1 MSFYYTSSGYSGYS
15 WYNSYWSKYKHHD
28 NKNDDWCYTS
38 IAPVAKD
45 DPGSSKYSAF
55 LGSTGKSQSVSDW
68 KLDGVSISATD
79 INGNKTHASLINCE
93 GIGVDAGCDK
103 TGQLEYNA
111 KTGQSESI
119 TISFDQVLNKATV
132 GISKLSGNEGGH
144 WEAYYEGNLVTSGD
158 FYGNKNCFKELSIDT
173 GDLVF
178 DEIVFTASDNVYG
191 YKCDVSDY
199 LIKYISV
206 SGPAIAEDA
215 FTVQENGSLALDANT
230 LIANDCDDD
239 TPISDLVISDYTDA
253 VNGTISFDEASGQFT
268 YVPGP
273 AYDYLAAGETA
284 TDTFTYAVK
293 DPEGNVSNYAT
304 VTITIIGENDAP
316 VAADDTL
323 SVAEDAPLV
332 IQPSDLL
339 VNDSDPEGDNLTITA
354 VGNPSNGTVVLNADG
369 TITFTPAPNYSGPAT
384 FEYTVSDGNGG
395 ETTAT
400 VTVNVTPENDGPV
413 AAFDNFWGME
423 DTPVTV
429 TPEQMLGNDTD
440 LDGDTLTITEV
451 SNPTNGTVV
460 LNADGTV
467 TFTPDENFNGEAT
480 YEYTITDGNGGYDTA
495 TVTIDFAP
503 VNDAP
508 VAVDDQLTGEEDT
521 TITLDPA
528 TLLGNDTD
536 VDGDPLTI
544 TAVSNPSHGT
554 VTLNPD
560 GTVSFTPDP
569 DYNGP
574 ATFDYTV
581 SDGNGGEDTAT
592 VTVVFSPVND
602 GPDAVDDSFTGEED
616 TPYVMTP
623 AAILGNDTD
632 PEGDTLS
639 ITGVS
644 NPTNGTV
651 VLNADGTI
659 TFTPDAD
666 FVGEATYDYTI
677 TDGNGGTDTA
687 TVTIDFAPMNDAPDA
702 VDDAFTTNEDTPL
715 TLTANDLLGNDSDP
729 DGDMLS
735 IVSVSNPKNGSVI
748 LNQNGSV
755 LFIPAAN
762 FFGEATFEYTITDGN
777 GGYDTAEVT
786 ITVASVNDIPCA
798 TPDSFSAEPDQTIT
812 FPASTLLANDVD
824 PDGDTL
830 SIFFVSNATNG
841 TATLNDDG
849 TVTFEP
855 TPGYIG
861 EATFDYMVTDGN
873 GGYTSTTVTIDY
885 DTASD
890 QIIFG
895 DEYDNLLT
903 GGAGNDQIYGC
914 EGDDIIYGG
923 AGADTLVG
931 GEGNDTIYMGD
942 DMDADT
948 LVTNFKDL
956 DGSDTVYQFG
966 DEDIL
971 DFADLLQGSTGD
983 LSDYLH
989 FEFTDEGDTIIE
1001 ISSEGLFANNG
1012 TEDNHDANVDHTIR
1026 LADTELACGCAD
1038 DSVIIDYLLANNQL
1052 QVDLS

>member
-1 MSFYYTSSGYSGYS
+1 
-15 WYNSYWSKYKHHD
+15 
-28 NKNDDWCYTS
+28 
-38 IAPVAKD
+38 
-45 DPGSSKYSAF
+45 
-55 LGSTGKSQSVSDW
+55 
-68 KLDGVSISATD
+68 
-79 INGNKTHASLINCE
+79 
-93 GIGVDAGCDK
+93 
-103 TGQLEYNA
+103 
-111 KTGQSESI
+111 
-119 TISFDQVLNKATV
+119 
-132 GISKLSGNEGGH
+132 
-144 WEAYYEGNLVTSGD
+144 
-158 FYGNKNCFKELSIDT
+158 
-173 GDLVF
+173 
-178 DEIVFTASDNVYG
+178 
-191 YKCDVSDY
+191 
-199 LIKYISV
+199 
-206 SGPAIAEDA
+206 
-215 FTVQENGSLALDANT
+215 
-230 LIANDCDDD
+230 
-239 TPISDLVISDYTDA
+239 
-253 VNGTISFDEASGQFT
+253 
-268 YVPGP
+268 
-273 AYDYLAAGETA
+273 
-284 TDTFTYAVK
+284 
-293 DPEGNVSNYAT
+293 
-304 VTITIIGENDAP
+304 
-316 VAADDTL
+316 
-323 SVAEDAPLV
+323 
-332 IQPSDLL
+332 
-339 VNDSDPEGDNLTITA
+339 
-354 VGNPSNGTVVLNADG
+354 
-369 TITFTPAPNYSGPAT
+369 
-384 FEYTVSDGNGG
+384 
-395 ETTAT
+395 
-400 VTVNVTPENDGPV
+400 
-413 AAFDNFWGME
+413 
-423 DTPVTV
+423 
-429 TPEQMLGNDTD
+429 
-440 LDGDTLTITEV
+440 
-451 SNPTNGTVV
+451 
-460 LNADGTV
+460 
-467 TFTPDENFNGEAT
+467 
-480 YEYTITDGNGGYDTA
+480 
-495 TVTIDFAP
+495 
-503 VNDAP
+503 
-508 VAVDDQLTGEEDT
+508 
-521 TITLDPA
+521 
-528 TLLGNDTD
+528 
-536 VDGDPLTI
+536 
-544 TAVSNPSHGT
+544 
-554 VTLNPD
+554 
-560 GTVSFTPDP
+560 
-569 DYNGP
+569 
-574 ATFDYTV
+574 
-581 SDGNGGEDTAT
+581 
-592 VTVVFSPVND
+592 
-602 GPDAVDDSFTGEED
+602 
-616 TPYVMTP
+616 
-623 AAILGNDTD
+623 
-632 PEGDTLS
+632 
-639 ITGVS
+639 
-644 NPTNGTV
+644 
-651 VLNADGTI
+651 
-659 TFTPDAD
+659 
-666 FVGEATYDYTI
+666 
-677 TDGNGGTDTA
+677 
-687 TVTIDFAPMNDAPDA
+687 MNDAPDA

>member
-1 MSFYYTSSGYSGYS
+1 
-15 WYNSYWSKYKHHD
+15 
-28 NKNDDWCYTS
+28 
-38 IAPVAKD
+38 
-45 DPGSSKYSAF
+45 
-55 LGSTGKSQSVSDW
+55 
-68 KLDGVSISATD
+68 
-79 INGNKTHASLINCE
+79 
-93 GIGVDAGCDK
+93 
-103 TGQLEYNA
+103 
-111 KTGQSESI
+111 
-119 TISFDQVLNKATV
+119 
-132 GISKLSGNEGGH
+132 
-144 WEAYYEGNLVTSGD
+144 
-158 FYGNKNCFKELSIDT
+158 
-173 GDLVF
+173 
-178 DEIVFTASDNVYG
+178 
-191 YKCDVSDY
+191 
-199 LIKYISV
+199 
-206 SGPAIAEDA
+206 
-215 FTVQENGSLALDANT
+215 
-230 LIANDCDDD
+230 
-239 TPISDLVISDYTDA
+239 
-253 VNGTISFDEASGQFT
+253 
-268 YVPGP
+268 
-273 AYDYLAAGETA
+273 
-284 TDTFTYAVK
+284 
-293 DPEGNVSNYAT
+293 
-304 VTITIIGENDAP
+304 
-316 VAADDTL
+316 
-323 SVAEDAPLV
+323 
-332 IQPSDLL
+332 
-339 VNDSDPEGDNLTITA
+339 
-354 VGNPSNGTVVLNADG
+354 
-369 TITFTPAPNYSGPAT
+369 
-384 FEYTVSDGNGG
+384 
-395 ETTAT
+395 
-400 VTVNVTPENDGPV
+400 
-413 AAFDNFWGME
+413 
-423 DTPVTV
+423 
-429 TPEQMLGNDTD
+429 
-440 LDGDTLTITEV
+440 
-451 SNPTNGTVV
+451 
-460 LNADGTV
+460 
-467 TFTPDENFNGEAT
+467 
-480 YEYTITDGNGGYDTA
+480 
-495 TVTIDFAP
+495 
-503 VNDAP
+503 
-508 VAVDDQLTGEEDT
+508 
-521 TITLDPA
+521 
-528 TLLGNDTD
+528 
-536 VDGDPLTI
+536 
-544 TAVSNPSHGT
+544 
-554 VTLNPD
+554 
-560 GTVSFTPDP
+560 
-569 DYNGP
+569 
-574 ATFDYTV
+574 
-581 SDGNGGEDTAT
+581 
-592 VTVVFSPVND
+592 
-602 GPDAVDDSFTGEED
+602 
-616 TPYVMTP
+616 
-623 AAILGNDTD
+623 
-632 PEGDTLS
+632 
-639 ITGVS
+639 
-644 NPTNGTV
+644 PTNGTV

-687 TVTIDFAPMNDAPDA
+687 TVTIDFAPLNDAPDA

-885 DTASD
+885 DTAND

-971 DFADLLQGSTGD
+971 DFADLLQGNTGD

>member
-354 VGNPSNGTVVLNADG
+354 VSNPSNGTVVLNADG

-413 AAFDNFWGME
+413 AAFDNF
-423 DTPVTV
+423 
-429 TPEQMLGNDTD
+429 
-440 LDGDTLTITEV
+440 
-451 SNPTNGTVV
+451 
-460 LNADGTV
+460 
-467 TFTPDENFNGEAT
+467 
-480 YEYTITDGNGGYDTA
+480 
-495 TVTIDFAP
+495 
-503 VNDAP
+503 
-508 VAVDDQLTGEEDT
+508 
-521 TITLDPA
+521 
-528 TLLGNDTD
+528 
-536 VDGDPLTI
+536 
-544 TAVSNPSHGT
+544 
-554 VTLNPD
+554 
-560 GTVSFTPDP
+560 
-569 DYNGP
+569 
-574 ATFDYTV
+574 
-581 SDGNGGEDTAT
+581 
-592 VTVVFSPVND
+592 
-602 GPDAVDDSFTGEED
+602 
-616 TPYVMTP
+616 
-623 AAILGNDTD
+623 
-632 PEGDTLS
+632 
-639 ITGVS
+639 
-644 NPTNGTV
+644 
-651 VLNADGTI
+651 
-659 TFTPDAD
+659 
-666 FVGEATYDYTI
+666 
-677 TDGNGGTDTA
+677 
-687 TVTIDFAPMNDAPDA
+687 
-702 VDDAFTTNEDTPL
+702 
-715 TLTANDLLGNDSDP
+715 
-729 DGDMLS
+729 
-735 IVSVSNPKNGSVI
+735 
-748 LNQNGSV
+748 
-755 LFIPAAN
+755 
-762 FFGEATFEYTITDGN
+762 
-777 GGYDTAEVT
+777 
-786 ITVASVNDIPCA
+786 
-798 TPDSFSAEPDQTIT
+798 
-812 FPASTLLANDVD
+812 
-824 PDGDTL
+824 
-830 SIFFVSNATNG
+830 
-841 TATLNDDG
+841 
-849 TVTFEP
+849 
-855 TPGYIG
+855 
-861 EATFDYMVTDGN
+861 
-873 GGYTSTTVTIDY
+873 
-885 DTASD
+885 
-890 QIIFG
+890 
-895 DEYDNLLT
+895 
-903 GGAGNDQIYGC
+903 
-914 EGDDIIYGG
+914 
-923 AGADTLVG
+923 
-931 GEGNDTIYMGD
+931 
-942 DMDADT
+942 
-948 LVTNFKDL
+948 
-956 DGSDTVYQFG
+956 
-966 DEDIL
+966 
-971 DFADLLQGSTGD
+971 
-983 LSDYLH
+983 
-989 FEFTDEGDTIIE
+989 
-1001 ISSEGLFANNG
+1001 
-1012 TEDNHDANVDHTIR
+1012 
-1026 LADTELACGCAD
+1026 
-1038 DSVIIDYLLANNQL
+1038 
-1052 QVDLS
+1052 